1 MRALREQVESLQSG
15 FAGAKAEIEA
25 AKKHKDKVRVPVKEE
40 KLSQYLSKPI
50 VRDENPGVLGA
61 AHQMPCATCQ

>member
-25 AKKHKDKVRVPVKEE
+25 AKKHKDKVRVPGKEE
-40 KLSQYLSKPI
+40 KLSQYLKHI
-50 VRDENPGVLGA
+50 VRVLGGD
-61 AHQMPCATCQ
+61 HQMPCATCQ